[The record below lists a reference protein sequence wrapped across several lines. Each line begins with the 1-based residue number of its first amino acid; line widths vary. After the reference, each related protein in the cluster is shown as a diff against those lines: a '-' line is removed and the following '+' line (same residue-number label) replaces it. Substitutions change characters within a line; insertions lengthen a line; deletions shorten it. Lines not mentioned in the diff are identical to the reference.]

1 MANSVKQLASETVIY
16 GFSSIL
22 ARVLNFLFV
31 PIYTRMLTTAQY
43 GVVTEFMAYIAILQ
57 VVLVLGLETGCFRFA
72 NKPGED
78 PDKVY
83 SNAVLAV
90 FGLNLAFLA
99 VIVAFRGGIAAALGY
114 DGYGAMVAYVA
125 GILFCDNITAILFA
139 KLRQYHK
146 SVKFAASASE
156 TVTSVRISKVSLY
169 FVPVT
174 VVINVAVPTPTPV
187 MTPVDELTVN
197 LLVFDEA

>member
-1 MANSVKQLASETVIY
+1 MANSVKQLAGETVIY

-99 VIVAFRGGIAAALGY
+99 VIVTNCKRDAL
-114 DGYGAMVAYVA
+114 AL
-125 GILFCDNITAILFA
+125 I
-139 KLRQYHK
+139 
-146 SVKFAASASE
+146 
-156 TVTSVRISKVSLY
+156 
-169 FVPVT
+169 
-174 VVINVAVPTPTPV
+174 INA
-187 MTPVDELTVN
+187 DDQELTRHCLAGN
-197 LLVFDEA
+197 ERCDDLHAPDIGAQMLFLNDLKHYRSPP